1 MAFVGAGFIGSHL
14 VQRLLELNL
23 GQVILLDNFND
34 YYSPLIK
41 QRNVELIQTRF
52 PSHVLD
58 RSLIVIRGSIN
69 DVELLQM
76 LFNKY
81 EITHIAHLAVSLKL
95 IKLSRYK
102 SNDFQALAGVR
113 SSTTQ
118 TGKYMEINYAGTQNL
133 LDLAVSHKIT
143 QFVFA
148 STSSVY
154 GQTDKLP
161 FVESDS
167 CAQPLSPYAATKRA
181 AEMLAHVYNNIHGLN
196 VTILRLFNVYGPRG
210 RPDMMPFKLMRAAID
225 PSCIVDVFDD
235 GEIKRDWTYIDD
247 VVDGFVNAL
256 KKPLSYEII
265 NIGCGNPLKLSTF
278 IEYIEHLSGKRI
290 SKRAMESHKTEPSIT
305 YCDNSKARELL
316 GFTPKTTVREGLEK
330 TWNWFREEYAIDEDS
345 E

>member
-1 MAFVGAGFIGSHL
+1 
-14 VQRLLELNL
+14 
-23 GQVILLDNFND
+23 
-34 YYSPLIK
+34 
-41 QRNVELIQTRF
+41 
-52 PSHVLD
+52 
-58 RSLIVIRGSIN
+58 
-69 DVELLQM
+69 
-76 LFNKY
+76 
-81 EITHIAHLAVSLKL
+81 
-95 IKLSRYK
+95 
-102 SNDFQALAGVR
+102 
-113 SSTTQ
+113 
-118 TGKYMEINYAGTQNL
+118 MEINYAGTQNL
-133 LDLAVSHKIT
+133 FDLAVSHQIT

-161 FVESDS
+161 FVETDS

-196 VTILRLFNVYGPRG
+196 ITILRLFNVYGPRG
-210 RPDMMPFKLMRAAID
+210 RPDMMPFKLMRATID
-225 PSCIVDVFDD
+225 STCIIDVFDD

-256 KKPLSYEII
+256 KKPLGYEII

-290 SKRAMESHKTEPSIT
+290 TKRATESHKTEPSIT

-316 GFTPKTTVREGLEK
+316 DFTPKTTVREGLEK
-330 TWNWFREEYAIDEDS
+330 TWNWFREEYAIDDDS